1 MNVGGLYSFN
11 QDFAHLGTRVV
22 LQPGEGLV
30 VPKKNSTWAVYW
42 SGWQYL
48 FVDEHGGRP
57 VAALE
62 GQPKHRG
69 IGLFVRFG
77 VADKETNPVE
87 WAVSGGLGGRGLI
100 PSRDN
105 DSFGIGYYY
114 NSIQTLRISNILG
127 IRDSSQGFEFFYN
140 LAVTPAARLTFDV
153 QVVQSASARVDTA
166 TILGA
171 RGTLDF

>member
-1 MNVGGLYSFN
+1 
-11 QDFAHLGTRVV
+11 
-22 LQPGEGLV
+22 
-30 VPKKNSTWAVYW
+30 
-42 SGWQYL
+42 
-48 FVDEHGGRP
+48 
-57 VAALE
+57 
-62 GQPKHRG
+62 
-69 IGLFVRFG
+69 
-77 VADKETNPVE
+77 
-87 WAVSGGLGGRGLI
+87 VSGGIGGRGLI

-114 NSIQTLRISNILG
+114 NSMQTLRLSNILG

-153 QVVQSASARVDTA
+153 QVAQSASARVETA